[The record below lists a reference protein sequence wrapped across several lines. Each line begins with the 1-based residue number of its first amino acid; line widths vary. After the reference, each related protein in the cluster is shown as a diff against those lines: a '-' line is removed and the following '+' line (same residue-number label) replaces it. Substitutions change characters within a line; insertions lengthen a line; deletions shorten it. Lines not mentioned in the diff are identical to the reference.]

1 MYRSRSVVYL
11 HVSGGSRKERTVNI
25 LCVLDAFRE
34 VVLGGRPLVDRICA
48 IWIECIIALGVVQ
61 HLLGVATI

>member
-34 VVLGGRPLVDRICA
+34 VVLGGRTLVDGVGAVR
-48 IWIECIIALGVVQ
+48 IECIVALRVF
-61 HLLGVATI
+61 LSFCYK

>member
-48 IWIECIIALGVVQ
+48 IRVESVVALEVGQ
-61 HLLGVATI
+61 ILYGT